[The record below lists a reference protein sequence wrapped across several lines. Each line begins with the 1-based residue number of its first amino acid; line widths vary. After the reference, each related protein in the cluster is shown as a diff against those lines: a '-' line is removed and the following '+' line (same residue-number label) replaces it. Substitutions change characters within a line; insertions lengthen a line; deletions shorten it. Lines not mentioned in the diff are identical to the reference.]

1 MKRKLP
7 IGSLP
12 LSNNPKTGSSKQ
24 LAADPFF
31 YMPYEAAQSQKS
43 SDPQNS
49 SKATQNKSTGTK
61 NKKPTLG
68 VLLGG
73 KK

>member
-1 MKRKLP
+1 
-7 IGSLP
+7 
-12 LSNNPKTGSSKQ
+12 
-24 LAADPFF
+24 
-31 YMPYEAAQSQKS
+31 MPYEAAQSQKS

>member
-1 MKRKLP
+1 
-7 IGSLP
+7 LP

-24 LAADPFF
+24 LSADPFF

-43 SDPQNS
+43 QTPQVEFDDVKKKSSDV
-49 SKATQNKSTGTK
+49 KA
-61 NKKPTLG
+61 KKPALG

-73 KK
+73 KSKKN